1 MVRWEGDHSDGC
13 YDACTIIA
21 PLYHSFNNAMYQ
33 SLASCKK
40 SCSGIGNFA
49 EQPQGRSEDDNC
61 NHKVRNDEDTVA
73 AHVDKFIMVVMVMF
87 GKTSSFM
94 MATFLLFFRFP
105 VTRSLA
111 RSDEEYASA
120 ADSAFKYII
129 TNNIG
134 QYQPFFLF
142 TYFFQS
148 FA

>member
-1 MVRWEGDHSDGC
+1 
-13 YDACTIIA
+13 
-21 PLYHSFNNAMYQ
+21 MYQ

-40 SCSGIGNFA
+40 SCSGTGNFA

-87 GKTSSFM
+87 GRTSSFM

-134 QYQPFFLF
+134 QYQPFLRPKNVKKNN
-142 TYFFQS
+142 
-148 FA
+148 

>member
-1 MVRWEGDHSDGC
+1 
-13 YDACTIIA
+13 
-21 PLYHSFNNAMYQ
+21 MYQ

-73 AHVDKFIMVVMVMF
+73 AHVDKFILVF
-87 GKTSSFM
+87 GGSKTNSFM
-94 MATFLLFFRFP
+94 MATFLMFFRFP

-142 TYFFQS
+142 LGQKT
-148 FA
+148 